1 MAKPEI
7 GVSMLYC
14 LSEQFKKMVRKIP
27 KTETTRIE
35 IVDDGFHELNK
46 QRVAMLREI
55 GESYG
60 LKYSVH
66 APFADIN
73 IAAQSK
79 LLSNATLK
87 RLRQSIV
94 NANLLNCH
102 IWVFHPGMKTGISMF
117 YPGMDWARNLE
128 SVRLLLKFADNYGVE
143 VAIENVISIFLMKNV
158 EDFKKFYSEINE
170 NIGLVLD
177 TGHANINGQV
187 EDFLTEFSNKIVHV
201 HAHDNLG
208 EVDQHLGIGYGN
220 INWENVA
227 RLLKRANYDRTIV
240 VESVEHVEESVQ
252 KLKQF
257 FT

>member
-1 MAKPEI
+1 MTKPEI

-14 LSEQFKKMVRKIP
+14 LSEPFKKMVKKIP
-27 KTETTRIE
+27 KAETAYVE

-46 QRVAMLREI
+46 QRVAMLKEI

-66 APFADIN
+66 APFAGIN
-73 IAAQSK
+73 IAVQSK
-79 LLSNATLK
+79 PLLNATLK
-87 RLRQSIV
+87 RLKQSIV
-94 NANLLNCH
+94 NANALNCH
-102 IWVFHPGMKTGISMF
+102 LWVFHPGMKTGISMF

-128 SVRLLLKFADNYGVE
+128 SVRLLLKFAGNHGVE
-143 VAIENVISIFLMKNV
+143 VAIENVISMFLLKNV

-170 NIGLVLD
+170 NIGLTLD

-187 EDFLTEFSNKIVHV
+187 EEFLSKFPDKIVHV

-220 INWENVA
+220 IDWENVA
-227 RLLKRANYDRTIV
+227 RLLKRANYDRTITI
-240 VESVEHVEESVQ
+240 ESVEHVEESVQ
-252 KLKQF
+252 KLKRF
-257 FT
+257 FA